1 MQGKILPRLWGE
13 SLRERYDQL
22 SKIEKWLTEFSSELA
37 LYYFS
42 KTIIYEVETEN
53 LTFQPIIN

>member
-22 SKIEKWLTEFSSELA
+22 SKIEKWLTEFSSKLA
-37 LYYFS
+37 LNYFA
-42 KTIIYEVETEN
+42 KTIIYGVGTEN
-53 LTFQPIIN
+53 VTFLPIIN